1 MKKYL
6 KITLILFT
14 IILLDTLQAM
24 LFNRSPLLSYRVDNV
39 DKGLFVNTYYCSK
52 NGKVEISSHFKNTK
66 FNCAPVKIEIG
77 YYDNCDENSGCRE
90 TIDLLKNTDTAWD
103 LTFINSDGTYTYD
116 NNSFINFNGVGKN
129 KYTYYKNTKNNELV
143 FEKKGTFFINSN
155 NQIILTPEDDESNK
169 ITCVLGEE
177 KDLVAIMN
185 CNNNFGTFSLLKIGK
200 LKLPDLI
207 LDTISKTKKIVVKCY
222 QESES
227 SKIKT
232 ITDKDKIDEFVSI
245 IKKSNVW
252 TGPVTMP
259 MPIYDI
265 YLYDDRDVIA
275 EITYKPNF
283 EISIREKRYALIDID
298 EDFFDDIIE

>member
-1 MKKYL
+1 M
-6 KITLILFT
+6 
-14 IILLDTLQAM
+14 
-24 LFNRSPLLSYRVDNV
+24 
-39 DKGLFVNTYYCSK
+39 
-52 NGKVEISSHFKNTK
+52 
-66 FNCAPVKIEIG
+66 
-77 YYDNCDENSGCRE
+77 
-90 TIDLLKNTDTAWD
+90 
-103 LTFINSDGTYTYD
+103 
-116 NNSFINFNGVGKN
+116 
-129 KYTYYKNTKNNELV
+129 
-143 FEKKGTFFINSN
+143 
-155 NQIILTPEDDESNK
+155 
-169 ITCVLGEE
+169 
-177 KDLVAIMN
+177 
-185 CNNNFGTFSLLKIGK
+185 
-200 LKLPDLI
+200 I

-265 YLYDDRDVIA
+265 YLYDDKDVIA